1 MGTDH
6 DTDRVKYRRLLLK
19 LSGEAL
25 AGEAKTGIDPAI
37 LDQVAGE
44 IAEIAE
50 AGVQVA
56 VVIGAGNI
64 FRGALGEELG
74 IDRATGD
81 YMGMLATVMNSL
93 ALQNALRKNGTAA
106 QVMTAIE
113 MKDVAPYYTIDEG
126 RKLLDQGTVV
136 IAAGG
141 TGHPFFTTD
150 TASSLRAIEL
160 QADVMLKA
168 TRVDGVYTGDPEKD
182 PTAKRIEKISYHD
195 VLRDRLRVLD
205 LTSVSLC
212 MENNLPIIVF
222 NLFNRGSLKK
232 IVSGDNPGS
241 LIS

>member
-1 MGTDH
+1 MG
-6 DTDRVKYRRLLLK
+6 TDRVKYRRLLLK

-64 FRGALGEELG
+64 FRGAFGEELG